1 MELPFASGGVI
12 ADQKPVMV
20 GETVTDFF
28 VPREVAKRMEALANP
43 GVALNVEEPL
53 RPGADF
59 HLRFAVA
66 TAALLVVLGLGAL
79 LMWH

>member
-1 MELPFASGGVI
+1 MSEWDDFREGNGINKGELEMIGHA
-12 ADQKPVMV
+12 
-20 GETVTDFF
+20 
-28 VPREVAKRMEALANP
+28 EALANP